1 MRHSFSF
8 VQIVLAAVFC
18 TVVSLDHAAAQPSPP
33 PAPAKPGTFQLR
45 AKAPEPGK
53 WNVRRDGKSTSTI
66 YDCKPLACADKVRV
80 VLTASRSP
88 TRNPDPQALE
98 KLAKVDL
105 PKAARAASAA
115 REIMSDGA
123 EKVETVVS
131 ETAKFHGYPSV
142 VNETKYSRPGS
153 ATYKGTVIIFAG
165 PAMIRVEA
173 TSPDQA
179 LMKKSLDDFIR
190 VMEFEQGPPAPK
202 KPAGTTL

>member
-1 MRHSFSF
+1 MRRIFIF
-8 VQIVLAAVFC
+8 GRTILAAIFC
-18 TVVSLDHAAAQPSPP
+18 SVIAASHAAAQSSPSPT
-33 PAPAKPGTFQLR
+33 PAKPGTFQLR

-53 WNVRRDGKSTSTI
+53 WNVQRDGKSTSTI

-98 KLAKVDL
+98 KLAKIDL

-131 ETAKFHGYPSV
+131 ETAQFHGYPSV
-142 VNETKYSRPGS
+142 VNETKYSRPNS
-153 ATYKGTVIIFAG
+153 TTYKGTVIIFAG

-179 LMKKSLDDFIR
+179 LMKKSLADFIR